1 MLIFMYEKEI
11 PRTHQ
16 GPQHVTYV
24 VILRPVSK
32 QLKLPLA
39 FLGSTQTQTHI
50 TLVAQGFVYG
60 YNYTSSFVSTLLM

>member
-1 MLIFMYEKEI
+1 MYEKEI

-39 FLGSTQTQTHI
+39 FLGSNQTQTHM
-50 TLVAQGFVYG
+50 VAQGFVYG